1 MKPLSHTDHLTFVE
15 TEGWQKKG
23 TARST
28 RKAGD
33 HHRYTLT
40 LATGD
45 ILHTRVSHG
54 SGAIND
60 PNLVAAI
67 LREQLQVT
75 EADFY
80 ECVNNG
86 TLPPRPSPVPSPA
99 PSDGLDAKLV
109 RNLIR
114 KVGLSQSEVA
124 AMDKNQAVAVWT
136 AYLASGAEPGPGA

>member
-1 MKPLSHTDHLTFVE
+1 MRPLSHADHRRFVE

-28 RKAGD
+28 KNTGD

-40 LATGD
+40 LETGD

-54 SGAIND
+54 SGAISD

-80 ECVNNG
+80 ACVNDG
-86 TLPPRPSPVPSPA
+86 TLPPRPSPARPPT

-124 AMDKNQAVAVWT
+124 AMDKEQAVAAWT
-136 AYLASGAEPGPGA
+136 AYLSRGRRPGT